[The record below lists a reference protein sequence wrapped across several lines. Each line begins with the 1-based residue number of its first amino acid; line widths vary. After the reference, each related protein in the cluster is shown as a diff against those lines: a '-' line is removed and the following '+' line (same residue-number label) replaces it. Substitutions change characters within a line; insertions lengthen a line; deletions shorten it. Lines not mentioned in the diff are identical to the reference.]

1 MISTNRIKQIKLL
14 HQKKYRQQNKQF
26 IVEGFKLVNE
36 LQSSLY
42 IIDNI
47 YVTTDFKENINFET
61 ITISAKEMQRISG
74 LKTPNNI
81 LAVVNIPEQK
91 LIDISD
97 NLLILCL
104 DNIQDPGNFGTI
116 IRSANWFGI
125 KTIVCSLNT
134 VELYNQKVLQSTMG
148 AFVETQIV
156 YTDLA
161 EFLYKY
167 KGNIYGTFLEG
178 ENIYKQELKQQA
190 CIVMGNEGKGISQEI
205 AKYITHKLYVPSTGK
220 VKAESL
226 NVSIATA
233 VILAEFRRKNS

>member
-1 MISTNRIKQIKLL
+1 MISTNKIKQIKSL

-26 IVEGFKLVNE
+26 VVEGFKVVGDVLN
-36 LQSSLY
+36 SSY
-42 IIDNI
+42 NIDNI
-47 YVTTDFKENINFET
+47 YVTSDFKESINFNT
-61 ITISAKEMQRISG
+61 ILITAKEMQRISG

-91 LIDISD
+91 SINISD
-97 NLLILCL
+97 NELILCL

-125 KTIVCSLNT
+125 KTIVCSADT

-148 AFVETQIV
+148 AFVETQIF

-161 EFLYKY
+161 EFLSEYKS
-167 KGNIYGTFLEG
+167 NIYGTFLEG
-178 ENIYKQELKQQA
+178 KNIYKQSLKQEA
-190 CIVMGNEGKGISQEI
+190 CVVMGNEGKGISQEI
-205 AKYITHKLYVPSTGK
+205 SKFITHKLYIPSTGK

-226 NVSIATA
+226 NVSTATA
-233 VILAEFRRKNS
+233 VILSEFRR